1 MKVETKKEESP
12 RNTRLPELTWVR
24 QLFYMHDL
32 LTSSQFMASER
43 VVRGRA
49 SERRSR
55 GERRKEELATISYK
69 FSFLLRPD
77 EAKYHWLKS
86 DAPPI
91 TVFIRI
97 SAHLELAPILKAEKF
112 NKRPAS
118 NKCPPPPHLP
128 PPQTKTQI
136 SAHPLSGP
144 SHPKKQK

>member
-1 MKVETKKEESP
+1 
-12 RNTRLPELTWVR
+12 
-24 QLFYMHDL
+24 MHDL
-32 LTSSQFMASER
+32 LTSSEFMASER
-43 VVRGRA
+43 VVRERA

-97 SAHLELAPILKAEKF
+97 SAQP
-112 NKRPAS
+112 R
-118 NKCPPPPHLP
+118 
-128 PPQTKTQI
+128 I
-136 SAHPLSGP
+136 SAHLE
-144 SHPKKQK
+144 